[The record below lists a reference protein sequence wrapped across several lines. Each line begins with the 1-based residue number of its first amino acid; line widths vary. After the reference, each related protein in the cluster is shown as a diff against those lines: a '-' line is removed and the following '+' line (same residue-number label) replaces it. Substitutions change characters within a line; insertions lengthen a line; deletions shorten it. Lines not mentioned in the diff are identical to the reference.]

1 VKEKHDKSPF
11 VSWRSYRFYN
21 ETIDYRRMIS
31 VLTGLRTSTIVGY
44 RSPNYEINNHQLHW
58 HILRENQFLYDSTLI
73 TQEWDIPHYK
83 QQQPSSLTWPHTMD
97 FAANYDCSQGCYTQS
112 FPGLWTIPI
121 HMYQDFEGRNCTTIG
136 SSHCRVPRTTEK
148 FFQYLKYN
156 LNRHLHS
163 NHAPFIMAFD
173 SYWLNEPYTP
183 WRIAGL
189 KLFLEHTLRHHR
201 NDIYFVRMI
210 DIINWMKQPVG
221 LERMKHGYLTDIGIQ
236 SNCHEEI
243 DIAGTSQCF
252 NGKERMNQT
261 DTNRSLFLIF
271 NTVAE
276 PLFRSNIVFYSTI
289 SFFLFLF
296 LAFIYDRIFIH

>member
-1 VKEKHDKSPF
+1 
-11 VSWRSYRFYN
+11 
-21 ETIDYRRMIS
+21 
-31 VLTGLRTSTIVGY
+31 
-44 RSPNYEINNHQLHW
+44 
-58 HILRENQFLYDSTLI
+58 
-73 TQEWDIPHYK
+73 
-83 QQQPSSLTWPHTMD
+83 
-97 FAANYDCSQGCYTQS
+97 
-112 FPGLWTIPI
+112 
-121 HMYQDFEGRNCTTIG
+121 
-136 SSHCRVPRTTEK
+136 
-148 FFQYLKYN
+148 
-156 LNRHLHS
+156 
-163 NHAPFIMAFD
+163 MAFD

-289 SFFLFLF
+289 SFSLFLF
-296 LAFIYDRIFIH
+296 LTFIYDRIFIH